1 MSLSSTIDA
10 WEKISVLLFKP
21 SIILN
26 LRKHRE
32 VVKDAGSKVQIA
44 VWDLECKFL
53 SYLHPVWSLTGCY
66 FSAFLNITE
75 S

>member
-1 MSLSSTIDA
+1 MSLSSTTEA
-10 WEKISVLLFKP
+10 WEKISVLLFKH
-21 SIILN
+21 SVILN

-32 VVKDAGSKVQIA
+32 VVKDVGSKVQIA

-53 SYLHPVWSLTGCY
+53 SYWSLTGCY
-66 FSAFLNITE
+66 FTAFLNITK